1 MEVNIEQEAVKNGN
15 LKKVL
20 ETETHLRK
28 NRDQNESNL
37 LAIA

>member
-20 ETETHLRK
+20 ETETQLRK
-28 NRDQNESNL
+28 NRDLNETNL
-37 LAIA
+37 LEVA